1 VREAR
6 GTLGS
11 TVSLD
16 SVGEDRRFQLRHED
30 PFVAPPEA
38 RDAARRLRGHL
49 AQPVTVWTAGEPGEP
64 AGLTVS
70 SLLVAEGEPAHVLG
84 LVGTHT
90 DLLEAA
96 QRSGA
101 FIVHVLEEPDERLAA
116 RFAGAYPGDP
126 FEGLDLAWT
135 EWGPRLAGARSVA
148 SCRLVGIEQVG
159 YQQLVRGVI
168 EQVTIGEDRLPLLHQ
183 LGRYRALR
191 HER

>member
-1 VREAR
+1 VTDDQRF
-6 GTLGS
+6 TL
-11 TVSLD
+11 
-16 SVGEDRRFQLRHED
+16 RFED

-38 RDAARRLRGHL
+38 RDVARRLRGHL
-49 AQPVTVWTAGEPGEP
+49 AHPVTVWTAGGSDDP

-70 SLLVAEGEPAHVLG
+70 SLLVAEGEPARVLG

-90 DLLEAA
+90 DLLEAV
-96 QRSGA
+96 RHTGA
-101 FIVHVLEEPDERLAA
+101 FVVHVLEEADERLAG

-126 FEGLDLAWT
+126 FEGLDLAWS

-148 SCRLVGIEQVG
+148 SCRLEGVERVG

-168 EQVTIGEDRLPLLHQ
+168 EQVTIGEDRLPLVHQ

-191 HER
+191 PER